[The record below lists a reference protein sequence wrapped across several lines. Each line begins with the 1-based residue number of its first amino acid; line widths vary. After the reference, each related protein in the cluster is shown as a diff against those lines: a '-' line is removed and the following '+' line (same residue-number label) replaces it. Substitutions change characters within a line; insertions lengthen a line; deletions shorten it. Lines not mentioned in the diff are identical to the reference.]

1 MTTPHRPIDIFSSAS
16 SAADNMRNR
25 IIDAQNLEIA
35 TLKEYFENMDTNG
48 LKNINKIKN
57 IFTDLNNVKERLN
70 YEGLTVKKR
79 EFFDKWFEDDDNLV
93 KFKLSRVG
101 RGKKHKK
108 RILSKKNKLKRRPN
122 SRKKKYSAKFIE

>member
-1 MTTPHRPIDIFSSAS
+1 MLP
-16 SAADNMRNR
+16 ADNMRNR
-25 IIDAQNLEIA
+25 IIDAQRLEIPILRA
-35 TLKEYFENMDTNG
+35 YFQNMDTNG

-57 IFTDLNNVKERLN
+57 NFINVDDVREKLDYAN
-70 YEGLTVKKR
+70 LTNEQKD
-79 EFFDKWFEDDDNLV
+79 FFDKWININDNKV
-93 KFKLSRVG
+93 KFKLSVGVG

>member
-16 SAADNMRNR
+16 SAADNMRNQ

-57 IFTDLNNVKERLN
+57 IFADLNDVKAKLN
-70 YEGLTVKKR
+70 YEGLTVKKQ
-79 EFFDKWFEDDDNLV
+79 EFFDKWFEDNDNLV
-93 KFKLSRVG
+93 KFKLRVG

-122 SRKKKYSAKFIE
+122 SRKKKYSAKIIE